1 MYLSSTLPFR
11 PQDDDSAEVIFLGP
25 CRSNKECSGD
35 RDTCVDTHCLK
46 GCRTDRDCDAEAKEE
61 CGEDDYCVVP
71 CKKNS
76 ECTRDAKCDKDLSI
90 CRKPSMEKLNYQEGF
105 VYLSDWFAF
114 QGLLPAPRRLTA
126 SRMRFARACSASRGG
141 VEVSFSS

>member
-1 MYLSSTLPFR
+1 MFLKIHVSSTLPFR

-46 GCRTDRDCDAEAKEE
+46 GCRTDRDCDADAKEE

-90 CRKPSMEKLNYQEGF
+90 CRKPSTEN
-105 VYLSDWFAF
+105 
-114 QGLLPAPRRLTA
+114 
-126 SRMRFARACSASRGG
+126 
-141 VEVSFSS
+141 